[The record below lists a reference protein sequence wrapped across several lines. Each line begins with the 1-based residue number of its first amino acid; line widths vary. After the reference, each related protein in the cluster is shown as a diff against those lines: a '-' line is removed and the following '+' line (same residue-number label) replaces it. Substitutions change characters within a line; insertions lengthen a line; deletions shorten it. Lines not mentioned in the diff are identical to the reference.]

1 MFIFCKITLNFH
13 YYKSTQ
19 EVLDKNQ
26 GINELIIRIIFPSFS
41 LLFGK
46 DFVILQLD

>member
-13 YYKSTQ
+13 YYKGTQ

-26 GINELIIRIIFPSFS
+26 GINKKANFT
-41 LLFGK
+41 
-46 DFVILQLD
+46 VN